1 LQDHPKP
8 DASPEHAKL
17 NCKQVSVLLSQSQ
30 DQPLGMVERLRLEAH
45 LKVCRGC
52 DNFRKQLDF
61 LRRAL
66 RRHPA
71 LQDDDET

>member
-1 LQDHPKP
+1 VP
-8 DASPEHAKL
+8 DDADLDPARAAL
-17 NCKQVSVLLSQSQ
+17 TCQQVSVLLSHAQ
-30 DQPLGMVERLRLEAH
+30 DRPLGVLERLRLEAH

-52 DNFRKQLDF
+52 ENFQKQLDF

-71 LQDDDET
+71 LRDEEDR

>member
-1 LQDHPKP
+1 VP
-8 DASPEHAKL
+8 DDSDLDSAPAAL
-17 NCKQVSVLLSQSQ
+17 TCKQVSVLLSRAQ
-30 DQPLGMVERLRLEAH
+30 DTPLGALERLRLEAH

-52 DNFRKQLDF
+52 ENFRRQLDF

-71 LQDDDET
+71 LRDEEDR